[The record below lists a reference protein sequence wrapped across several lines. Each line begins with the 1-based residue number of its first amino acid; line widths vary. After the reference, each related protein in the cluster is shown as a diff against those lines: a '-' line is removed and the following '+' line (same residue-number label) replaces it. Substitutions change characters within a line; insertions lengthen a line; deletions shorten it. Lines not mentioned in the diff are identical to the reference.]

1 MTIVQDEKLQAVS
14 TNCSLLQENEKL
26 RQELD
31 AANQQLENL
40 LKHKESYLV
49 DSKTDLELLI
59 KEVESLRSSNSEMT
73 QELSILTKQKTE
85 VEVMSYFK
93 LSYKNFI
100 FYV

>member
-1 MTIVQDEKLQAVS
+1 MKIVQDKKLQAVS
-14 TNCSLLQENEKL
+14 TNCFLLQENEKL

-31 AANQQLENL
+31 AAHQQLENL
-40 LKHKESYLV
+40 QKHKESDL
-49 DSKTDLELLI
+49 DSKTVRELLV

-93 LSYKNFI
+93 LSYTNFDLY
-100 FYV
+100 F